1 MGITERRVR
10 QRNALRREILDAA
23 TEMFAEQGFERVS
36 MRKLAE
42 RVEYSPTAI
51 YLHFR
56 DKEALFHAVCEEAFG
71 RLIRRLEK
79 QRQKHADDP
88 LGCLKAGL
96 LEYIDFGLKH
106 PDHYMVAFMNRSNV
120 REQPFEGSAGEQA
133 FSFLRRTVADGVAA
147 GVFRPIDVELT
158 SQVLWMSV
166 HGLVSLLVAKEG
178 FPFAPRRALEE
189 ELLATLVRGLV
200 R

>member
-1 MGITERRVR
+1 MGITERRAR
-10 QRNALRREILDAA
+10 ERTSLRREILDAA
-23 TEMFAEQGFERVS
+23 TEMFAEQGFEQVS

-56 DKEALFHAVCEEAFG
+56 DKEALFHAVSDEAFG
-71 RLIRRLEK
+71 RLVRRLEK
-79 QRQKHADDP
+79 QRQRFDRDA

-96 LEYIDFGLKH
+96 REYIEFGLKH
-106 PDHYMVAFMNRSNV
+106 PDHYIVAFMTRGQAGA
-120 REQPFEGSAGEQA
+120 RPFKGSAGEEA
-133 FSFLRRTVADGVAA
+133 FGYMRRAVSDCVEARL
-147 GVFRPIDVELT
+147 FRKIDVELT

-178 FPFAPRRALEE
+178 FPFAPKRALID
-189 ELLATLVRGLV
+189 ELIDTLVRGLLK
-200 R
+200 